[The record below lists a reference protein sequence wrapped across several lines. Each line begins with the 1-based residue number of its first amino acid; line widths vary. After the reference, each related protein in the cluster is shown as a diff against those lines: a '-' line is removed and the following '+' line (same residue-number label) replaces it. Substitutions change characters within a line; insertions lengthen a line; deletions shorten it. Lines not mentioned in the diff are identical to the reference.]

1 MLNNTRVNMCNYS
14 TEENT
19 KVCDPANAYS
29 YPRHLNLTAKLES
42 DNGGKI
48 LEEKSQ
54 VQGVSNSF
62 LTSQIV

>member
-1 MLNNTRVNMCNYS
+1 MCNYS